1 MAEQQILM
9 RNTKAGI
16 EKEVTEGTLVTELN
30 SSAVLLRSDGLEIN
44 IGRESLEEG
53 FMTGSLSKTAPIPG
67 MYADDIGWTYPTFAR
82 GKGTLPKPDF
92 HVAMESLFGV
102 EEANTNDAV
111 AASPTPTTTAFT
123 ANSGAN
129 DLAEGQLIMVNGEI
143 TQITDIATEALT
155 VWPPLSA
162 TPTALD
168 VIHAGCNWMLSSTAW
183 PTFSSFLHFDGDRL
197 LTYAGCRVNSLSM
210 TFEVGQ
216 RCQMDFGIMAL
227 TPAMSTTAMST
238 TPALDTTTAPPTCLG
253 MVLSAMFA
261 GVAKGTPTT
270 TSTIL
275 SAPNFDV
282 AVGDEILQST
292 STGWE
297 TKAVSVVSGNLGG
310 DITLT
315 HAAFSEAATAGET
328 VYIRRKKC
336 ASIGDS
342 LTINIEMEVETLKC
356 MQASSGKM
364 ASLPT
369 SRTVTIEKTPYFK
382 SWQEFLMR
390 DNVVGA
396 ELMIKLGSATGNIF
410 AVYMPNV
417 INSEVGLGTDALM
430 RVDATAQAV
439 VGSRM
444 GNNFE
449 IVAAA
454 F

>member
-1 MAEQQILM
+1 MAETQVLM
-9 RNTKAGI
+9 RNIKAGI
-16 EKEVTEGTLVTELN
+16 EKETVEGTLATEAN
-30 SSAVLLRSDGLEIN
+30 SSAVLLRAEGLEIN
-44 IGRESLEEG
+44 VGRESLAEG
-53 FMTGSLSKTAPIPG
+53 FMTGSLSDTAPVPG
-67 MYADDIGWTYPTFAR
+67 MYSDDNGWKYPTFAR
-82 GKGTLPKPDF
+82 GKGTLTRPDF
-92 HVAMESLFGV
+92 AVALESLFGV
-102 EEANTNDAV
+102 VDINTDNAV
-111 AASPTPTTTAFT
+111 KASPAPTTTVFT
-123 ANSGAN
+123 TNTSN

-143 TQITDIATEALT
+143 TQITDITGDAIT

-162 TPTALD
+162 TPTTLD
-168 VIHAGCNWMLSSTAW
+168 VVYAGVNWLLSSSSW
-183 PTFSSFLHFDGDRL
+183 PTFSSFLHFDGNRL
-197 LTYAGCRVNSLSM
+197 LTFAGCRTNSLTM

-216 RCQMDFGIMAL
+216 RCTLDFGILAL
-227 TPAMSTTAMST
+227 TPVMSTAAMGT
-238 TPALDTTTAPPTCLG
+238 TPTLDTTTSPPTCLG
-253 MVLSAMFA
+253 MVLSATFA
-261 GVAKGTPTT
+261 GVAKGIPTT
-270 TSTIL
+270 TQTVL

-282 AVGDEILQST
+282 AVGDEVLLQT
-292 STGWE
+292 ATAWE
-297 TKAVSVVSGNLGG
+297 TKAVSAVSGDSGG

-342 LTINIEMEVETLKC
+342 LTITVEMEVETLKC

-396 ELMIKLGSATGNIF
+396 ELMIKLGSTVGNIF
-410 AVYMPNV
+410 AVYCPNV
-417 INSEVGLGTDALM
+417 INSEVNLGMEALM
-430 RVDATAQAV
+430 RVDASAQAV
-439 VGSRM
+439 VGSRL

-449 IVAAA
+449 ISIAT

>member
-1 MAEQQILM
+1 MAESLILM
-9 RNTKAGI
+9 RNVQAGI
-16 EKEVTEGTLVTELN
+16 EKEATENTLATEAN
-30 SSAVLLRSDGLEIN
+30 SSAILLREDGFAVNL
-44 IGRESLEEG
+44 GRESLEGG
-53 FMTGSLSKTAPIPG
+53 FMTGSLSKTAPVPG
-67 MYADDIGWTYPTFAR
+67 MYADDLGWTYPTFAR
-82 GKGTLPKPDF
+82 GKGTLTKPDF

-111 AASPTPTTTAFT
+111 AASPAPTTTTFT
-123 ANSGAN
+123 ANTGAN
-129 DLAEGQLIMVNGEI
+129 DLVEGQLVMINGEI
-143 TQITDIATEALT
+143 TQITDISTQALT

-168 VIHAGCNWMLSSTAW
+168 VIYAGCNWLLSSTSW
-183 PTFSSFLHFDGDRL
+183 PTFSSFLHFDGNRK
-197 LTYAGCRVNSLSM
+197 LTIAGCRVNSLSM
-210 TFEVGQ
+210 SFEVGQ
-216 RCQMDFGIMAL
+216 RCQMDFGIVGL
-227 TPAMSTTAMST
+227 TPVMSTAALGT
-238 TPALDTTTAPPTCLG
+238 TPALDKTTPPPTCLG
-253 MVLSAMFA
+253 MVLSAMFS
-261 GVAKGTPTT
+261 GTAKGTPSTT
-270 TSTIL
+270 ETIL

-282 AVGDEILQST
+282 AIGDEILQST

-297 TKAVSVVSGNLGG
+297 TKAISNVSGDSGG

-315 HAAFSEAATAGET
+315 HAAFSEAATLGET

-342 LTINIEMEVETLKC
+342 LTVNIEMEVETVNC

-369 SRTVTIEKTPYFK
+369 GRTVTIEKTPYFK

-396 ELMIKLGSATGNIF
+396 ELMIKLGSTTGNIF
-410 AVYMPNV
+410 ALYMPNV
-417 INSEVGLGTDALM
+417 VNTEVGLGTDAIM
-430 RVDATAQAV
+430 RVDASAQAV

-444 GNNFE
+444 GNDFE
-449 IVAAA
+449 IVAAT